1 MQANDLLAWAP
12 YVLAVVAIV
21 AATALVLKSKGMP
34 ASPESAVDI
43 IKAITMLAG
52 QLVASAEQLT
62 KIGELDKDKR
72 YEYAMTQLS
81 IEHPYLTR
89 DQLETYIEAAVYD
102 LNQKQAMRQSQ
113 QQAAEAVQALALE

>member
-89 DQLETYIEAAVYD
+89 DQLEAYIEAAVYD
-102 LNQKQAMRQSQ
+102 LNQKQAIRQSQ
-113 QQAAEAVQALALE
+113 QQAAEAVQAFALE